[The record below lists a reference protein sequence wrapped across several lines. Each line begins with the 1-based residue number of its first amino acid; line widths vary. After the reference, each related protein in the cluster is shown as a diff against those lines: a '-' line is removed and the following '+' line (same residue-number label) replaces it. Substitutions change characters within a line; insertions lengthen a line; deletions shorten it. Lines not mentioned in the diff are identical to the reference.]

1 MCKRYKVQYRLKK
14 CVPVRFKEVKQL
26 ACFIDGVVMHSDSFA
41 KCEYGR
47 ILKQLLSCST
57 AFYYYYYYPVKQTI
71 YFVFATLLLL
81 FC

>member
-1 MCKRYKVQYRLKK
+1 MKYSARPLYVQKIQRTVPFEEMRAE

-26 ACFIDGVVMHSDSFA
+26 ACFIDGVVMYSDSFA

-57 AFYYYYYYPVKQTI
+57 AFY
-71 YFVFATLLLL
+71 
-81 FC
+81 